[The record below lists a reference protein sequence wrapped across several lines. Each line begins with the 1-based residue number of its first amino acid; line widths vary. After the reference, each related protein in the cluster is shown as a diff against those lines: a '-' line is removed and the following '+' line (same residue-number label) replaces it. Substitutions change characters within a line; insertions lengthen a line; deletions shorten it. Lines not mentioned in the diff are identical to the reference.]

1 VSLNEQ
7 RCRRSNMSKAKF
19 LSGALLLAALFTTR
33 ALAVGSDVAH
43 HSTLEAN
50 TGAYGCASSM
60 AKRRLTCR
68 HPYPAC
74 VIGVVRA
81 AE

>member
-1 VSLNEQ
+1 
-7 RCRRSNMSKAKF
+7 MSKAKF
-19 LSGALLLAALFTTR
+19 LSGTLLLAALFTAR

-43 HSTLEAN
+43 HYTLEAN
-50 TGAYGCASSM
+50 TGAYGCANSM
-60 AKRRLTCR
+60 AKKRSTYR
-68 HPYPAC
+68 HPHSAS

>member
-1 VSLNEQ
+1 V
-7 RCRRSNMSKAKF
+7 
-19 LSGALLLAALFTTR
+19 TTLRAR

-60 AKRRLTCR
+60 AKKKRRGTD
-68 HPYPAC
+68 
-74 VIGVVRA
+74 A
-81 AE
+81 A